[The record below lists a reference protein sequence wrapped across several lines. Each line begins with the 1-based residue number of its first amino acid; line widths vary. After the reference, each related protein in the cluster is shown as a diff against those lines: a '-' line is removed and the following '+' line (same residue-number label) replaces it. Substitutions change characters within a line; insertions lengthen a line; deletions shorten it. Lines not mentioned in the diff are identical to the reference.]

1 MVSGTTS
8 HKLDVISTYDN
19 VRPFKVGNTGISD
32 GFTYLI
38 TNIDYVD
45 PILQTGYTKIYY
57 TIGDIDYVTTY
68 RPPTNQFDIK
78 THPTTFSTMSSGYNF
93 EPYLYGN
100 NQLTFDIKEEA
111 KMGLVFPPKVNNE
124 LFIERMSVAVFE
136 RHSRL
141 AEIKSLEGLVE
152 YRNGYYNIVENS

>member
-8 HKLDVISTYDN
+8 HKLDVISTYDK
-19 VRPFKVGNTGISD
+19 VRPFKIGVNGV
-32 GFTYLI
+32 
-38 TNIDYVD
+38 TNIDYID

-57 TIGDIDYVTTY
+57 TIGDINYVTTY
-68 RPPTNQFDIK
+68 RPPTNQFDVNA
-78 THPTTFSTMSSGYNF
+78 HPTTFSTTLSGYDF

-100 NQLTFDIKEEA
+100 NQLTFDVKEEA

-141 AEIKSLEGLVE
+141 AEIDSLEELIE
-152 YRNGYYNIVENS
+152 YKNGYYNIVENN